1 MQRRWSAVLVK
12 LLFVLVAFGWIA
24 GCQTSELTSE
34 RPPEEANNLIEH
46 TGVEAPATNPP
57 VTIVEEQDKSIEM
70 PSAEQKKYNSEE
82 RNDGKNIRSSARK
95 KTSSEP
101 SSSKPTTRTKQPSS
115 L

>member
-70 PSAEQKKYNSEE
+70 PSAEQKNTTQ
-82 RNDGKNIRSSARK
+82 K
-95 KTSSEP
+95 KETTEKTSVVPQEKKQSSEP